1 MADPATDDDY
11 LDPELLAHMGM
22 TEAEFR
28 AELAAADGAQRLA
41 DETEPR
47 AVAARYDRASGQFI
61 INLNNGTTFI
71 FPADLCQGL
80 AGADPDLLAEVEITP
95 SGAGLHWERLD
106 NDFSIMGL
114 MLGSFGGKTWMAKL
128 RSEFARQAAQVKSE
142 ARVRASRENGKKGGR
157 PRKRQA

>member
-1 MADPATDDDY
+1 MAKWTWTDEEVEN
-11 LDPELLAHMGM
+11 ELAQAL
-22 TEAEFR
+22 EAE
-28 AELAAADGAQRLA
+28 RLA
-41 DETEPR
+41 GETEPR

-142 ARVRASRENGKKGGR
+142 ARARASRENGKKGGR